1 MSARRAQSAPPRGKR
16 PSLEDVL
23 AAGLARLRL
32 QPSDVGMR
40 GPHGSRLPGQP
51 QQPRGLGLQRPS
63 NLSNW
68 KLLQFMDKEQE
79 GPTTPRRV
87 DVLQDLDATGE
98 LQKLYD
104 EDMEQQDWDKWLRDQ
119 LDRHDASD
127 GRILP
132 TPDEMVDAQRRRRAE
147 LRRIWSQNRR
157 PPLPQSSD
165 PRVTRNQG
173 IKHINE
179 AAQIVMLDWFE
190 VNKDKNPLVSEE
202 QIGVWERELNLTS
215 EQIRNYMAKLRMR
228 SKQADFELLAQQTP
242 APAPPPA
249 EAEAADPSPFPS
261 LLAPYE
267 SLNRSTE

>member
-68 KLLQFMDKEQE
+68 NLVQFMDKEQE

-98 LQKLYD
+98 LQKLYN

-119 LDRHDASD
+119 LDRRDASD

-132 TPDEMVDAQRRRRAE
+132 TYDEMVYEQRRRRLE
-147 LRRIWSQNRR
+147 LQRTWSKMMH
-157 PPLPQSSD
+157 
-165 PRVTRNQG
+165 
-173 IKHINE
+173 IKPD
-179 AAQIVMLDWFE
+179 ARIVMFNWFE
-190 VNKDKNPLVSEE
+190 ANKDTNPLVSEE
-202 QIGVWERELNLTS
+202 QIEAWERELNLTRA
-215 EQIRNYMAKLRMR
+215 QIRNYIAKLRRR
-228 SKQADFELLAQQTP
+228 SKKADVELLAQQTP
-242 APAPPPA
+242 APAPSPA
-249 EAEAADPSPFPS
+249 EAEAAASSSFPS
-261 LLAPYE
+261 
-267 SLNRSTE
+267 STE